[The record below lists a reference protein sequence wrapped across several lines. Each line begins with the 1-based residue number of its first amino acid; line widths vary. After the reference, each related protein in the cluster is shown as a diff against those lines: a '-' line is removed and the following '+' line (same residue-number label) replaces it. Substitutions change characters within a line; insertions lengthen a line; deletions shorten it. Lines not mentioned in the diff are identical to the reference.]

1 MSNIPEITDDAASPS
16 CVAQVFQQQ
25 RKEHSK
31 SLTVIHHGPKGGLP
45 GRLLRKKRRVSFSVE
60 SPKIHLSQT
69 TKEEIRVPCWF
80 SGDDM
85 YDFKNDARRTV
96 KEFRKANHDFLN
108 DFSVLLEACSPKEKN
123 PIQGIAKSVACQ
135 NVLFRTT
142 TPSYSVRG
150 LEGYLHPMVRQHR
163 NDHVKTFLATQAVL
177 SFGDEGSSKENK
189 LRFLSMHT
197 SRRSRVLA
205 RLLAHA
211 HALQLANNPQ
221 GEDL

>member
-1 MSNIPEITDDAASPS
+1 MCCPS
-16 CVAQVFQQQ
+16 ISAT
-25 RKEHSK
+25 KEGAFKISDCDPSWAKRWIAGTTSSK
-31 SLTVIHHGPKGGLP
+31 KATSELFRG
-45 GRLLRKKRRVSFSVE
+45 VSQ
-60 SPKIHLSQT
+60 IHLSQT